1 VGSTDA
7 DCDSSSNVCRITFIE
22 YLDKGDENKQKN
34 FSLTKGVE
42 VTSLI
47 THIPVV
53 VDQTHCAPRVAR
65 QKESAI

>member
-1 VGSTDA
+1 MGSTDA

-22 YLDKGDENKQKN
+22 YLDKGDENKQKI
-34 FSLTKGVE
+34 FSLTKGE

-53 VDQTHCAPRVAR
+53 VDQTHYAPLVAR